1 MASFLSTGI
10 CIWVGGPLQRF
21 FPSEVFIAFEKQPTY
36 HNLSFHSGLQIKPVS
51 RAHWG
56 EKGACGAPPS
66 VGSGSSH
73 TAHSGLLLIR
83 QGMVLLSFSTKTL
96 AYLAGPA
103 QRRKGGNT
111 TENF

>member
-73 TAHSGLLLIR
+73 TAHSGLLLVR
-83 QGMVLLSFSTKTL
+83 QSMVLLSFSTKTL

-103 QRRKGGNT
+103 
-111 TENF
+111 